1 MPDDAKRTADGYRLD
16 DLFSFSGEVAGIVGV
31 NAAVVYHGIRLWCKH
46 NEANGKNFHDG
57 RYWTYN
63 SMKAF
68 SELFPFLSERQVRS
82 ALEKLIDAGLL
93 VKGNYN
99 KVAFDQTSWFALGD
113 APIGNNAS
121 DKNGK
126 CGCQECQMTSDKNVR
141 PIPSTYQVTTNEEP
155 PIAPHGGKKAAGDE
169 PGDGIPYERIVAYLN
184 ERSGKNF
191 KDASQDTRAKIR
203 ARWREG
209 FRLDDFRRVIDTKC
223 AEWGRDPK
231 MAEYV
236 RPSTLFGTK
245 FESYLNQGPVPGARS
260 GGDWSAYD

>member
-16 DLFSFSGEVAGIVGV
+16 DLFSFSGEVAGMVGV

-63 SMKAF
+63 SRKAF
-68 SELFPFLSERQVRS
+68 AELFPFLSEKQVRN
-82 ALEKLIDAGLL
+82 ALAKLVDAGLL

-113 APIGNNAS
+113 VPIGIDALAHKGQHIGPEGPMS
-121 DKNGK
+121 VAQKG
-126 CGCQECQMTSDKNVR
+126 Q

-155 PIAPHGGKKAAGDE
+155 PIAPHDDQKDE
-169 PGDGIPYERIVAYLN
+169 IPYGEIVAHHN
-184 ERSGKNF
+184 ERSGKGF
-191 KDASQDTRAKIR
+191 RPTSKDTRSHIR
-203 ARWREG
+203 ARWAEG
-209 FRLDDFRRVIDTKC
+209 FRLPDFERVIDTKC